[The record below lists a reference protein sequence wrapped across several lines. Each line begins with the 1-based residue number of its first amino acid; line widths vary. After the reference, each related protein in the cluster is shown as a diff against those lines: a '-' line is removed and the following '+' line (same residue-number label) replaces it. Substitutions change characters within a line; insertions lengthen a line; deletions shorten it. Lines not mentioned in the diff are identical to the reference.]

1 MKLLTFIISIL
12 LLSYIITGECDSKT
26 SAKKV
31 SECKDLS
38 VDTANNYKYCC
49 YAKYDYKDPDGSKK
63 TYEGCYELKQ
73 ADYDKIKD
81 FIKEWEKDP
90 EFEVKVKKLDC
101 HSVYLTGSILS
112 LLLLLL

>member
-12 LLSYIITGECDSKT
+12 LLSYIITDDCEGH

-49 YAKYDYKDPDGSKK
+49 YAKWEYKDEDGSKK
-63 TYEGCYELKQ
+63 TYEGCTELKQ
-73 ADYDKIKD
+73 DEYDKIKD
-81 FIKEWEKDP
+81 YIKDWEERGKDN
-90 EFEVKVKKLDC
+90 EIKVKKLDC

-112 LLLLLL
+112 LLLLIL

>member
-12 LLSYIITGECDSKT
+12 LLSYIITDDCEGH
-26 SAKKV
+26 SAKKH
-31 SECKDLS
+31 SDCKDLTLHT
-38 VDTANNYKYCC
+38 DYKYCC
-49 YAKYDYKDPDGSKK
+49 YAKYEIKEGDKK
-63 TYEGCYELKQ
+63 TVEGCTELTQ
-73 ADYDKIKD
+73 NNYDNIKD
-81 FIKEWEKDP
+81 YIKEWEKDP